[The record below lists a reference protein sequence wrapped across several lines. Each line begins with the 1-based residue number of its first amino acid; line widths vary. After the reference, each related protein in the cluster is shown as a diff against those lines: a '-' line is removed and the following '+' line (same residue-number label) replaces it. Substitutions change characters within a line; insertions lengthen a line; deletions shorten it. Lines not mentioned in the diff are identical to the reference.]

1 MELHLDHTQTVLLR
15 ELLDSDWRDLR
26 YEIADTDNSSFKRNL
41 KQREQTLR
49 SILDQLV
56 IQPAPEFF

>member
-41 KQREQTLR
+41 RQREQTLR

>member
-1 MELHLDHTQTVLLR
+1 MELHLDHTQTELLR

-26 YEIADTDNSSFKRNL
+26 YEIADTDNSVFKRNL

-49 SILDQLV
+49 SILDQLA

>member
-1 MELHLDHTQTVLLR
+1 MELHLDHTQTELLR
-15 ELLDSDWRDLR
+15 ELLDSAWRDLR
-26 YEIADTDNSSFKRNL
+26 YQIADTDNSSFKRNL

-49 SILDQLV
+49 SILDQLA